1 MSYLSEFLKN
11 KSVGAVSSSSKSLAK
26 YMFGNLDYSNA
37 KVIVELGGGQGVFT
51 HEILTLINPECKLL
65 VFETNEAFCNMLK
78 DTTQDDRAVI
88 IHDSAEKIGDYLQK
102 HNFEKADHIIS
113 SLPLSM
119 FSLELKEDILH
130 NATQF
135 LTDQG
140 QFLQFQ
146 YAPFDYKRLKKHFGK
161 VKMNFSTR
169 NFPPA
174 FVYRCSL

>member
-1 MSYLSEFLKN
+1 MSYLREFLKN
-11 KSVGAVSSSSKSLAK
+11 KSVGAVSSSSKSLGK
-26 YMFGNLDYSNA
+26 YMFGKLDYSNT

-51 HEILTLINPECKLL
+51 HEILKLINPECKLL
-65 VFETNEAFCNMLK
+65 VFETNEVFCKKLK
-78 DTTQDDRAVI
+78 ITTQDDRAVI
-88 IHDSAEKIGDYLQK
+88 INESAEKIGDYLQK
-102 HNFEKADHIIS
+102 HNFEKADYIIS

-119 FSLELKEDILH
+119 FSLELKEDILQ

-135 LTDQG
+135 LDDKG

-146 YAPFDYKRLKKHFGK
+146 YAPFDYKRLKKHFVK
-161 VKMNFSTR
+161 VKMNFSIR